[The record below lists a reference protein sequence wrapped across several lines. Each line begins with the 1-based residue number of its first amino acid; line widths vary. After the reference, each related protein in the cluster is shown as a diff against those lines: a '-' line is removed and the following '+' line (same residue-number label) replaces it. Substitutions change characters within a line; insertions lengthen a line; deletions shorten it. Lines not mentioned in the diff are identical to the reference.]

1 MRFLIVLP
9 VIALAACQVSKDSD
23 NGTVTAEFNQD
34 VAENAARDVANGAES
49 LGGAIANEARETAD
63 KIENRVDNT
72 DVDVRVDTNTAD
84 NRN

>member
-1 MRFLIVLP
+1 MRLIYALP
-9 VIALAACQVSKDSD
+9 VLLLGACQVSKDD
-23 NGTVTAEFNQD
+23 GNGTITAEFNQD
-34 VAENAARDVANGAES
+34 VAENAARDVANGAEA
-49 LGGAIANEARETAD
+49 LGGAIANEAEQTAD